1 MLDFFICGVQKGG
14 TTALAR
20 FLGHHPDLALPE
32 AKELHFFDDESI
44 AWCAPDYER
53 LHAPFT
59 GVSRQ
64 RRWGEATPIY
74 SYWPRAMERLATYNP
89 HAKLILLLRHPAF
102 RAWSHWRMETTRGYE
117 SLPFSAAIRPIGRE
131 RVQAASGGVHRVFSY
146 VERGL
151 YAPQVERL
159 LRLFPDHQLLVVRT
173 DALWTEFAATM
184 GRIHAFLDVPPS
196 QAVKRRYVVPLP
208 GGPKTPPAADDLEYL
223 GSLYADDIRRTQ
235 SLTGLD
241 LGDWL
246 GAPGEYQE
254 PMGPEG

>member
-1 MLDFFICGVQKGG
+1 MLDFFVCGVQKGG

-74 SYWPRAMERLATYNP
+74 SYWPRAIERLATYNP
-89 HAKLILLLRHPAF
+89 DAKLILLLRHPAF
-102 RAWSHWRMETTRGYE
+102 RAWSHWRMETMRGYE
-117 SLPFSAAIRPIGRE
+117 VLPFSAAIRPIGRE
-131 RVQAASGGVHRVFSY
+131 RVRAATGGVHRVFSY

-159 LRLFPDHQLLVVRT
+159 LRLFPDRQLLVVRT
-173 DALWTEFAATM
+173 HALWTGFAGT
-184 GRIHAFLDVPPS
+184 
-196 QAVKRRYVVPLP
+196 
-208 GGPKTPPAADDLEYL
+208 
-223 GSLYADDIRRTQ
+223 
-235 SLTGLD
+235 
-241 LGDWL
+241 
-246 GAPGEYQE
+246 
-254 PMGPEG
+254 